1 MKTSK
6 TLLIIILIIS
16 VMATACRST
25 SKNIESEEMDI
36 SKEGATKLGEVGAN
50 EVEEVEPIKATEGEP
65 IIKSREKIEDSFLG
79 NLSSPYVTAQAIGIY
94 IRENIGYVS
103 EDEAD
108 KMFQWLL
115 IYQNQTKEDFMY
127 VIEGEK
133 YLKAFYN
140 DMEGD
145 FEKSKLDN
153 IQDNFIKEDYT
164 ELIDSFLI
172 LEDQRDYLHIA
183 INWNDLIE
191 YSSYLSDDFRKII
204 EINKK
209 VNYYEYDRYEFDVEG
224 LSKDIMII
232 EEILKNKN
240 STFIQMEGNELYRSL
255 LGKLLVGS
263 QGRYIN
269 HYEEKNS
276 KEYKSLMELKSKY
289 PESRLEKIIQDIDL
303 IEVGNIMDIVDIIDK
318 NLQFGL
324 KSDNHMGKK
333 IVENDNGEYEIIEVS
348 MPSDIEKQ
356 NRINNLIRLD
366 TEIFI
371 ESLVEDKSFNFEME
385 SYLQNN
391 RYIFYSGSIVLTDSS
406 DDYEYIVMYRT
417 LDYLE
422 ERYVTLEDYLDVD
435 FNFIRDFVEE
445 LTGVKIESLP
455 EFSILDT
462 GIDLH
467 LNESTDIGE
476 SIFIK
481 NIDLFEYFTLEE
493 IMGNR

>member
-1 MKTSK
+1 MKISK
-6 TLLIIILIIS
+6 VSLVIILIIS
-16 VMATACRST
+16 IMATACTST
-25 SKNIESEEMDI
+25 PKNTDSEEFKATQ
-36 SKEGATKLGEVGAN
+36 SK
-50 EVEEVEPIKATEGEP
+50 EVEPIKATEDET
-65 IIKSREKIEDSFLG
+65 IRKTREKIVDPFLEK
-79 NLSSPYVTAQAIGIY
+79 LPFSYVTAKDIGIY
-94 IRENIGYVS
+94 IRENIANAS
-103 EDEAD
+103 SDEAD
-108 KMFQWLL
+108 KMFEWLL
-115 IYQNQTKEDFMY
+115 IYQNETKDSFMY
-127 VIEGEK
+127 AIEGEDQAM
-133 YLKAFYN
+133 AFNN
-140 DMEGD
+140 DMGGTFD
-145 FEKSKLDN
+145 KSKLDN
-153 IQDNFIKEDYT
+153 IQNGFIKEVYT
-164 ELIDSFLI
+164 NLIYSFLI
-172 LEDQRDYLHIA
+172 PENYIDYFYID
-183 INWNDLIE
+183 INWKDLAE

-204 EINKK
+204 EIKK
-209 VNYYEYDRYEFDVEG
+209 KIYNSEYDSYQLDIDGF
-224 LSKDIMII
+224 SKDIITV

-240 STFIQMEGNELYRSL
+240 STFIQMKADELYRSL
-255 LGKLLVGS
+255 LSHLLVGPEAS
-263 QGRYIN
+263 YIY

-303 IEVGNIMDIVDIIDK
+303 IEVGNIMDIVEIIDK
-318 NLQFGL
+318 NLHFGL
-324 KSDNHMGKK
+324 KSNNYIGKK

-371 ESLVEDKSFNFEME
+371 ESLVEDKSFNFEMK

-391 RYIFYSGSIVLTDSS
+391 RYIFYTGSIGLTDSN
-406 DDYEYIVMYRT
+406 DDYEYIVMYRA

-455 EFSILDT
+455 EFSISDT
-462 GIDLH
+462 GIGLH